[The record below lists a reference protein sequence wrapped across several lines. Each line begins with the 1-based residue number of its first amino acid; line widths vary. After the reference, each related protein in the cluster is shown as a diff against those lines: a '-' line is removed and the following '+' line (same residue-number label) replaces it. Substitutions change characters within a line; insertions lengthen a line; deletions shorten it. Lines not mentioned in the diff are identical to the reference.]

1 MFNQVDSSC
10 RQKMDTCFFH
20 KLKYVS
26 WFLSKHRKALFCKG
40 YIKANR
46 RTSGCSQ
53 KRYQWFLKKFF
64 LSEILFA
71 CFCVTKKIVKKT
83 VKKTRVNKE
92 HFEVAKFTHKKFKK
106 ECFMFLFK
114 IYLQKNSLRYT
125 YYINLVARNM
135 QRKLAHSRQIVIKH
149 LQTKNK
155 KNLHSYLPKAKISK
169 KY

>member
-1 MFNQVDSSC
+1 M
-10 RQKMDTCFFH
+10 
-20 KLKYVS
+20 
-26 WFLSKHRKALFCKG
+26 
-40 YIKANR
+40 
-46 RTSGCSQ
+46 
-53 KRYQWFLKKFF
+53 
-64 LSEILFA
+64 
-71 CFCVTKKIVKKT
+71 